1 MLQRSWRLTALN
13 LFLLFLLLAGLIII
27 PRLIVP
33 FNPLSLVL
41 LAVLIYGM
49 TALNR
54 ARSVFTPTRFP
65 LLRTE
70 PDALGL
76 PTFEEVTFSSV
87 DGIDLSGWY
96 IPAQNRAAI
105 ILVHSIGGSRVQ
117 MRHYGRAL
125 VAQGYGVLLFDL
137 RAHARS
143 DGTASTFGWLETNDL
158 LGAVK
163 FLKTRPEVDPQ
174 RIGVLGVSLGAQ
186 IALRGAA
193 LSPDIRA
200 VWADGP
206 IPIVYQ
212 DHVGGTPT
220 VRERFLAPWWTL
232 AYRVQEWLTGLSQP
246 APLTTLISQIS
257 PRPVFVVASGDNR
270 LIHVARKFFDAA
282 GDPKTWWQLDEIPFA
297 SGILEKGDDY
307 DFKMIGFFKKALK
320 E

>member
-1 MLQRSWRLTALN
+1 MLQRSWRLTALI
-13 LFLLFLLLAGLIII
+13 LFLLFLLIAGLIFI
-27 PRLIVP
+27 PRLLVP
-33 FNPLSLVL
+33 FNPMSLVL
-41 LAVLIYGM
+41 LAVLVYGM
-49 TALNR
+49 TSLNR

-70 PDALGL
+70 PDTLGL
-76 PTFEEVTFSSV
+76 PAFEEIRFQSV

-96 IPAQNRAAI
+96 IPSKNRAAI
-105 ILVHSIGGSRVQ
+105 ILVHALGGSRVQ

-125 VAQGYGVLLFDL
+125 VESGYGVLLFDL

-143 DGTASTFGWLETNDL
+143 EGTVSTFGWLETNDL
-158 LGAVK
+158 LGAVN
-163 FLKTRPEVDPQ
+163 FLKTRPEVDAH

-193 LSPDIRA
+193 RSSEIRA

-212 DHVGGTPT
+212 DHVGNTPT
-220 VRERFLAPWWTL
+220 ARERFLAPWWAL

-246 APLTTLISQIS
+246 APLTSLISQIS
-257 PRPVFVVASGDNR
+257 PRPVFVVASGEDR
-270 LIHVARKFFDAA
+270 LIQIARKYFDAA
-282 GDPKTWWQLDEIPFA
+282 RDPKWWWQLDDIPFA

-307 DFKMIGFFKKALK
+307 DFKMIGFFNKAL
-320 E
+320 